1 MTAAFVAAILD
12 RDLRTLARE
21 VEAYPSDADL
31 WATGPGITN
40 VGGTLALH
48 LAGNLQH
55 YVGARLGG
63 TNYTRN
69 RAAEFARRG
78 VPRSELLR
86 EIEAARRA
94 VKTALSGSRP
104 PDLAAEFPERI
115 AGKTVNTGEYLMH
128 LMTHFAYH
136 LGQLDYHRRI
146 VTGNDA
152 GVGAVQPS
160 ELSTAR

>member
-1 MTAAFVAAILD
+1 MTAAFAAAIFD
-12 RDLRTLARE
+12 RDLRTLSRE
-21 VEAYPSDADL
+21 IEAYPTDADL
-31 WATGPGITN
+31 WATRPSITN

-63 TNYTRN
+63 TNYTRD

-86 EIEAARRA
+86 EIEAARAA
-94 VKTALSGSRP
+94 VKTALSGSLP
-104 PDLAAEFPERI
+104 ADLAADFPERI